1 MNADSLLN
9 RLRSLSIIKQATTTI
24 ETKQPL
30 MARRRT
36 TAARTIRVANGA
48 NLYRVWLS
56 LFWDV

>member
-48 NLYRVWLS
+48 NLYRVWL
-56 LFWDV
+56 